1 MTAGSSRNDLPLSN
15 SGNEIEYVFGR
26 ERIQQKEARP
36 P

>member
-1 MTAGSSRNDLPLSN
+1 MTAGSSRNELPLSN
-15 SGNEIEYVFGR
+15 SGNENEYVFG